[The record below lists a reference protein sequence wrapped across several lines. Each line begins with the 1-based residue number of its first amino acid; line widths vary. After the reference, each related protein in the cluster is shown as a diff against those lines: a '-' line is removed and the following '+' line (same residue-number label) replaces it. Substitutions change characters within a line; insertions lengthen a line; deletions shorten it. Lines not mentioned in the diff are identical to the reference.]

1 MPPIL
6 AVIEK
11 VPIAVF
17 LIIMIVIIMVI
28 DIIMTVMM
36 STMIIDH
43 AGQSRQWHSSSLSF
57 SVVNDDYDDS
67 PA

>member
-17 LIIMIVIIMVI
+17 LMIV
-28 DIIMTVMM
+28 
-36 STMIIDH
+36 
-43 AGQSRQWHSSSLSF
+43 
-57 SVVNDDYDDS
+57 VVNEVNEGEDEDLEQL
-67 PA
+67 